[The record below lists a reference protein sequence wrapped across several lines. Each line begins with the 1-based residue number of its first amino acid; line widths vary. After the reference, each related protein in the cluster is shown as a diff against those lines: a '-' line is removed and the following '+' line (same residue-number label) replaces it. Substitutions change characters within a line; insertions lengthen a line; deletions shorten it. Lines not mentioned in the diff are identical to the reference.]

1 MPSASET
8 PPLRRSTRIQLRI
21 PVLISGTLADGKRFL
36 KEVHVLSVSKFGA
49 RIKAD
54 VKLSVG
60 AEVRVETKQKA
71 GATFR
76 GVWVGLE
83 GTPRAGEIGLEYVKM
98 SNLLGISFPQYRP
111 KARPGR
117 RSEDSPVLSDPTK
130 QRRS

>member
-8 PPLRRSTRIQLRI
+8 PPFRRSTRIQLRI

-76 GVWVGLE
+76 VVWVGLE

-98 SNLLGISFPQYRP
+98 SNLLGISFPQ
-111 KARPGR
+111 
-117 RSEDSPVLSDPTK
+117 
-130 QRRS
+130 

>member
-1 MPSASET
+1 MRNPSSDPANSPKLT
-8 PPLRRSTRIQLRI
+8 ISATRAIVRVVPTSNSTRYAA
-21 PVLISGTLADGKRFL
+21 SSDGKRFL

-76 GVWVGLE
+76 VVWVGLE

-98 SNLLGISFPQYRP
+98 SNLLGISFPQ
-111 KARPGR
+111 
-117 RSEDSPVLSDPTK
+117 
-130 QRRS
+130 

>member
-76 GVWVGLE
+76 VVWVGLE
-83 GTPRAGEIGLEYVKM
+83 GTHRAGLEYVKM
-98 SNLLGISFPQYRP
+98 SNLLGISFPQ
-111 KARPGR
+111 
-117 RSEDSPVLSDPTK
+117 
-130 QRRS
+130 

>member
-1 MPSASET
+1 MPSASDT
-8 PPLRRSTRIQLRI
+8 PPLRRSIRIQLRI

-36 KEVHVLSVSKFGA
+36 KEVHVLSVSKVGA

-76 GVWVGLE
+76 VVWVGLE

-98 SNLLGISFPQYRP
+98 SNLLGISFPQ
-111 KARPGR
+111 
-117 RSEDSPVLSDPTK
+117 
-130 QRRS
+130 

>member
-76 GVWVGLE
+76 VVWVGLE

-98 SNLLGISFPQYRP
+98 SNLLGISFPQ
-111 KARPGR
+111 
-117 RSEDSPVLSDPTK
+117 
-130 QRRS
+130 

>member
-8 PPLRRSTRIQLRI
+8 PPLRRSSRIQLRI

-76 GVWVGLE
+76 VVWVGLE

-98 SNLLGISFPQYRP
+98 SNLLGISFPQ
-111 KARPGR
+111 
-117 RSEDSPVLSDPTK
+117 
-130 QRRS
+130 

>member
-1 MPSASET
+1 MPSASDT

-76 GVWVGLE
+76 VVWVGLE

-98 SNLLGISFPQYRP
+98 SNLLGISFPQ
-111 KARPGR
+111 
-117 RSEDSPVLSDPTK
+117 
-130 QRRS
+130 